1 MTYLG
6 IDLGTSGLRALLI
19 DQDGAAIGSTTRHYD
34 VSHPQPGW
42 SEQDPA
48 AWIAALEDAV
58 AELRSQHAQFRDLRG
73 IGVAG
78 HMHGA
83 TLIDAGG
90 KVLRPC
96 ILWNDT
102 RASAQA
108 AMLDQTH
115 NVRATSG
122 NIVFPGF
129 TAPKLE
135 WVRAHEPKI
144 FAQVH
149 KVLLP
154 AAYLNF
160 YLTGEYVADMSDSAG
175 TSWLDVARR
184 EWSDHLLDASHMRKD
199 QMPRLVEGA
208 SAAGALRPDVAARWG
223 LSHPVTL
230 AGGAGDNA
238 AAACGIGAMNE
249 GQGFISLGTSGVL
262 MAARDGCT
270 PAPDTAV
277 HTFCHAVPDRWYQM
291 GVMLSATDSL
301 NWLSRI
307 TGRSPSALTAAL
319 GKALSPPSK
328 VKFLPYLSG
337 ERTPHNDTAIRG
349 SLTGLDVATG
359 PEDLAAAVIEGVSF
373 GLRDSLEA
381 LKAADAKLDRVVAI
395 GGGTASPY
403 WLELLATVLD
413 LPIALPSG
421 GEFGAALGAARL
433 GMVASGGGDIA
444 TVMTA
449 PQISQTTLPNASLRT
464 RYEDAY
470 AAFRN
475 AYPVIKSIQ

>member
-19 DQDGAAIGSTTRHYD
+19 DEQGAAIGSAVRQYAA
-34 VSHPQPGW
+34 SHPSLGW
-42 SEQDPA
+42 SEQDPS

-58 AELRSQHAQFRDLRG
+58 LELRAAFPQFQNIKG

-83 TLIDAGG
+83 TLVDERGA
-90 KVLRPC
+90 VLRPC

-102 RASAQA
+102 RSSAQA
-108 AMLDQTH
+108 ACLDQTK
-115 NVRATSG
+115 NVREISG
-122 NIVFPGF
+122 NIVFAGF

-135 WVRAHEPKI
+135 WVRAHEPDT
-144 FAQVH
+144 FANVH

-154 AAYLNF
+154 AAYLNH
-160 YLTGEYVADMSDSAG
+160 YLTGEYVSDMSDSAG
-175 TSWLDVARR
+175 TSWLDLAARD
-184 EWSDHLLDASHMRKD
+184 WSDYLLDVSHMRKD

-208 SAAGALRPDVAARWG
+208 GAAGQLRPELAVRWG
-223 LSHPVTL
+223 LKDTVSI

-262 MAARDGCT
+262 MAARDGCN
-270 PAPDTAV
+270 PAPETAV

-301 NWLSRI
+301 NWLGRL
-307 TGRSPSALTAAL
+307 TGRSPSALTGAL
-319 GKALSPPSK
+319 GATLAPPSE
-328 VKFLPYLSG
+328 VRFLPYLSG
-337 ERTPHNDTAIRG
+337 ERTPHNDVNIRG
-349 SLTGLDVATG
+349 SLTGLDVNTG
-359 PEDLAAAVIEGVSF
+359 PNEMAAAVIEGVSF

-381 LKAADAKLDRVVAI
+381 LKATDAKLDRIVAI
-395 GGGTASPY
+395 GGGTASQY
-403 WLELLATVLD
+403 WVELLATVLD
-413 LPIALPSG
+413 LPIGLPSG

-433 GMVASGGGDIA
+433 GQVASGGACVED
-444 TVMTA
+444 VMTA
-449 PQISQTTLPNASLRT
+449 PEIRQTIVPNLAMRDQ
-464 RYEDAY
+464 YDDAY
-470 AAFRN
+470 AAFKA
-475 AYPVIKSIQ
+475 AYPAIKSIQ